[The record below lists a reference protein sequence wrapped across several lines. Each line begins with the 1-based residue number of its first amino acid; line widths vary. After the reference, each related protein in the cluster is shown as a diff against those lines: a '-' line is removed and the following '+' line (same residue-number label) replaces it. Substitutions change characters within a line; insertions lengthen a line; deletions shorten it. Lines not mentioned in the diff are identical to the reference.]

1 MKRYASFIWLI
12 ILFSLIG
19 ITGCNT
25 ENTALQN
32 QRPTLSPEFSLE
44 GYITLRVQVPQDH
57 SKAYLLVV
65 NEADYDPN
73 LSFGNLPSEIFVL
86 TQEEGH
92 YTNPEAFILPE
103 DFDYCSSMALS
114 PDGSKMYLSTSNE
127 SFFGNDANNLLV
139 GDIQGNTLENVKALD
154 NLNTSSSKFVV
165 GVDANQNLIY
175 ISNVFERY
183 GQVFYSSYENGS
195 YKQGILMSEAINLDQ
210 NQSIGAALSPD
221 GKLIISSQDR
231 YHNIPYPMLLLG
243 ASKTEESWQELSAFD
258 LNINTLTEDN
268 LLPSISGDGK
278 TLYFIRMPSYTQ
290 HDGILQLTQSE
301 VYKISLDAAL
311 KQVIPTEEV
320 APSTDYE
327 QVNFPL
333 KLRNKSD
340 KKEKQGV
347 YYEVFVRS
355 FADSDGD
362 GIGDFNGLTSKLD
375 YLKDLG
381 IDGLWLMPI
390 NESPSYHG
398 YDIINYN
405 TLNRDYGTEEDFK
418 RLLEEAHKR
427 DIKIIM
433 DFVINHTS
441 SSHPWFLSATFS
453 PSSPYRS
460 YYRFVQPTDTERYN
474 EKDVSPWNSK
484 VWHQAGNLYYY
495 GIFTDSMPD
504 LNYNNKAVRE
514 SIKAAATKWLEMGVD
529 GFRLDAAIHIYGD
542 HEFKKQDQLSSNI
555 QWWNEFA
562 LACEE
567 VNPNVYLVGEAW
579 QDHNPLAEY
588 VQPFDTKFDFSLQAN
603 LTYAVKN
610 GLSVTTQGDDLAT
623 SLETLLKTYETVDSN
638 YINGIFAANHD
649 QDRVMSTIGVTD
661 KAKLIANIYLTL
673 PGNPFIYY
681 GEELGMRGSKPDE
694 LIRLD
699 FKWNDNLSSLP
710 NTNWM
715 KSMYDKDSSSINAD
729 TPSLEQQRN
738 DPDSMYHHYK
748 KLLSLRK
755 EYPALALGDY
765 TALNTSDIKV
775 LGYSRTYEEEQ
786 LWLFHNL
793 SSKPVT
799 IKVKIGSSDSFI
811 YKSNEAATLE
821 GTNLTLPPYTSV
833 ILKP

>member
-1 MKRYASFIWLI
+1 MKRYACFIWLI

-25 ENTALQN
+25 ENAALQN
-32 QRPTLSPEFSLE
+32 QRPTLCSEFNLD
-44 GYITLRVQVPQDH
+44 GYITLGVQVPQDH

-65 NEADYDPN
+65 NEANYDPN
-73 LSFGNLPSEIFVL
+73 LYLGDLPSEIFVL
-86 TQEEGH
+86 TQKEGH
-92 YTNPEAFILPE
+92 YTNPEAFILPK
-103 DFDYCSSMALS
+103 DFDHCSSMKLS

-127 SFFGNDANNLLV
+127 SFFGNDSDNLLV
-139 GDIQGNTLENVKALD
+139 GDVHDNTLKNIKALD
-154 NLNTSSSKFVV
+154 DINTSSSKIIA

-175 ISNVFERY
+175 LASVFDHY
-183 GQVFYSSYENGS
+183 TQIFYSSYENGS
-195 YKQGILMSEAINLDQ
+195 YKQGILMSEAINLGQ
-210 NQSIGAALSPD
+210 HQSIGAALSPD
-221 GKLIISSQDR
+221 GKLIINSQNM
-231 YHNIPYPMLLLG
+231 YYNMPYPMFMLY
-243 ASKTEESWQELSAFD
+243 ASKTEEGWQELSAFD

-278 TLYFIRMPSYTQ
+278 TLYFIRMPSYMQ
-290 HDGILQLTQSE
+290 QDGTLQLTQSE

-311 KQVIPTEEV
+311 KQVIPDEEV

-340 KKEKQGV
+340 EKEKQGV

-398 YDIINYN
+398 YDITNYN
-405 TLNRDYGTEEDFK
+405 TLNSDYGTEEDFK

-441 SSHPWFLSATFS
+441 SAHPWFTSATFS
-453 PSSPYRS
+453 PSSPYHS

-474 EKDVSPWNSK
+474 EKDLSAWNSN
-484 VWHQAGNLYYY
+484 VWHQVGDLYYY

-529 GFRLDAAIHIYGD
+529 GFRLDATIHIYGN

-562 LACEE
+562 LACEK

-579 QDHNPLAEY
+579 QDNNPLPEY

-603 LTYAVKN
+603 LSYAVKN

-623 SLETLLKTYETVDSN
+623 SLETLLKTYETVDPN

-649 QDRVMSTIGVTD
+649 QDRVMSTVGVME

-699 FKWNDNLSSLP
+699 FKWSDALSSLP

-715 KSMYDKDSSSINAD
+715 KSMRDQDFSSINTD
-729 TPSLEQQRN
+729 TPSLERQLN
-738 DPDSMYHHYK
+738 DPDSMYNHYK

-765 TALNTSDIKV
+765 YALNTSHINV
-775 LGYSRTYEEEQ
+775 LGYRRDYEEEQ
-786 LWLFHNL
+786 LLLFHNL
-793 SSKPVT
+793 SSMPVT
-799 IKVKIGSSDSFI
+799 IKLKIPSSGDFI
-811 YKSNEAATLE
+811 YMSNEAATLKD
-821 GTNLTLPPYTSV
+821 THLTLPPYTSV
-833 ILKP
+833 ILNQ